1 MSRKTVL
8 HVEDDPN
15 DVLLFQ
21 HACQKAGVP
30 LEVQEVG
37 DGDEALAYLRGT
49 DRFGDRLQYPFPRV
63 VLLDLKMPRV
73 NGFEVLTWMRGDEKL
88 RRLPVIVL
96 TSSNHDEDLKRA
108 YAAGANSYLVKPLD
122 FNSLVTLAK
131 AVHEYWLTL
140 NEWPQEGE

>member
-21 HACQKAGVP
+21 HACQKACLA
-30 LEVQEVG
+30 LEVREVG
-37 DGDEALAYLRGT
+37 DGDEALSYLRGT
-49 DRFGDRLQYPFPRV
+49 DRFGDREKYPFPHV

-73 NGFEVLTWMRGDEKL
+73 NGFEVLTWMRSEEKL

-96 TSSNHDEDLKRA
+96 TSSNHVDDLKRA
-108 YAAGANSYLVKPLD
+108 YEAGANSYLVKPLD

-140 NEWPQEGE
+140 NEFPPE